1 MYCRHLSL
9 LNFRNYVRL
18 ELDLAPGLTVIVGDN
33 GEGKSNLLE
42 AIGFL
47 STTKSMRAT
56 NDREVINWRATEDQ
70 FGFARVRGTVER
82 VDVTTN
88 LEFILNP
95 TASSASKRT
104 RVNDVPRRSIDAVGL
119 ANVVSFAPQDLELVE
134 GAPAYRRK
142 FLDVMIAQIDPV
154 YVRVLSHYG
163 KVLAQRNSLLKR
175 IRNGEAR
182 IDQLHFWDTEL
193 ATAGGALAAT
203 RRKTVNQIDET
214 SRRLYPEISGTA
226 TELEV
231 NLVSNA
237 AVYDAD
243 SAEQAAQ
250 SMADRLREA
259 QTRDRE
265 LGATT
270 IGPHRDD
277 LSLLTDRREVG
288 TYGSRGQKRLVAL
301 TLKLAESDL
310 IQDRAGERPILLLD
324 DVLSELDERRRRF
337 VVDRIEQSQQV
348 FLTSV
353 DLGGFGG
360 LESNLESR
368 LRVKNGIL
376 TSEGYSNRSG
386 VDLQVD

>member
-1 MYCRHLSL
+1 M
-9 LNFRNYVRL
+9 
-18 ELDLAPGLTVIVGDN
+18 DLAPGLSVIVGDN

-70 FGFARVRGTVER
+70 FGFARVRGIVER
-82 VDVTTN
+82 VDATTK
-88 LEFILNP
+88 LEFVINP

-104 RVNDVPRRSIDAVGL
+104 RVNDVPRRTIDAVGL
-119 ANVVSFAPQDLELVE
+119 ANVVSFSPQDLELVE

-142 FLDVMIAQIDPV
+142 FLDVMIAQVDSL

-163 KVLAQRNSLLKR
+163 KVLTQRNSLLKR

-182 IDQLHFWDTEL
+182 VDQLHFWDKEL
-193 ATAGGALAAT
+193 ATAGGVLAAK
-203 RRKTVNQIDET
+203 RRQTIAQIDEI
-214 SRRLYPEISGTA
+214 SRRLYPELSGTA
-226 TELEV
+226 TELK
-231 NLVSNA
+231 VSLISNV
-237 AVYDAD
+237 AVEEAD
-243 SAEQAAQ
+243 SAEQAAE
-250 SMADRLREA
+250 SMAGRLKEVQSRE
-259 QTRDRE
+259 RE
-265 LGATT
+265 LGATM

-337 VVDRIEQSQQV
+337 VVDRIEPSQQV
-348 FLTSV
+348 ILTSV
-353 DLGGFGG
+353 NLGGLGG
-360 LESNLESR
+360 LDSNLESR
-368 LRVKNGIL
+368 LRVKDGIL
-376 TSEGYSNRSG
+376 TSEGYSHRSG
-386 VDLQVD
+386 VEIPIN